1 VKASPPPNAP
11 DSWEAQVAQI
21 AGAAASRALAPELDR
36 VIARATATLSR
47 TVVAA
52 PENVGSDDL
61 AGFHLTPVVP
71 QASMP
76 LVVGLA
82 EASPTVFYSADNIS
96 SLLLEGGILPWLEAL
111 ERPSADVQAQE
122 KAGVHPAK
130 VSLAVATDHV
140 QTYACWSDVAMQ
152 GLDPAG
158 RVEEAVHRLLDS
170 AACAKTEA
178 SWLAAL
184 DTAAG
189 TASTSVADAVHDVA
203 AGYGGP
209 LVIVTPFATADLR
222 ASGYTVITSP
232 SASATYV
239 VATLGV
245 SGVAVGPVRQKSTNP
260 ALVGRDLA
268 SAVFASP
275 LRVAVGAVAKVNS

>member
-1 VKASPPPNAP
+1 MPASPIPNAP
-11 DSWEAQVAQI
+11 DSWEQQVAEI
-21 AGAAASRALAPELDR
+21 AGAAATRALAPELDR
-36 VIARATATLSR
+36 MLSRATATLSR
-47 TVVAA
+47 AVVAA
-52 PENVGSDDL
+52 PENVGSEDV
-61 AGFHLTPVVP
+61 AGFHLVQVPP

-76 LVVGLA
+76 FVIGLA
-82 EASPTVFYSADNIS
+82 ATCPAVFYSSADNLGS
-96 SLLLEGGILPWLEAL
+96 MMVEGVVPWLEAL

-140 QTYACWSDVAMQ
+140 QTFACWSDVAMQ

-178 SWLAAL
+178 SWLASL

-189 TASTSVADAVHDVA
+189 TASTSVAGAVHDVA